1 MCVGFYHEGTV
12 ALESKA
18 TMISIVRNVI
28 PEIEEVLKNIDNV
41 KDEIPSCQKAA
52 IYIDQALHILKDEI
66 IQFDQIF

>member
-1 MCVGFYHEGTV
+1 MGVGFYHEGTV

-28 PEIEEVLKNIDNV
+28 PEIEEFLKNIDNL
-41 KDEIPSCQKAA
+41 KDEHPSFQKAA

-66 IQFDQIF
+66 LEFDQTF